1 MAVILVIE
9 DEVNVAA
16 MIRVCVES
24 AGHTCHITY
33 NGNEG
38 LEKFSQLQPDV
49 VILDLMLPGI
59 NGLDVCARIRQFIKS
74 KQKDPY
80 IMMLT
85 GKIEEIDRIIGFS
98 TGADDYMP
106 KPFSPVELA
115 VRLTALLRRE
125 LRKQANEI
133 GMIETSHL
141 LIDQECRNVYL
152 KSTNGT
158 REMVKLTTLEFN
170 LLVVLAQRP
179 GRVWSRSQLLDT
191 VWGIDYMGDIRIV
204 DSYIKRLR
212 QKLYST
218 DTIGKKLDKTQFIC
232 TISGIGYSFTDS
244 DDKF

>member
-1 MAVILVIE
+1 MAVVLVIE

-16 MIRVCVES
+16 MIRVCLES
-24 AGHTCHITY
+24 EGHTCHITY

-38 LEKFSQLQPDV
+38 LDKFSQLQPDV

-59 NGLDVCARIRQFIKS
+59 NGLDICAHIRQFVKS

-115 VRLTALLRRE
+115 VRLKALLRRG
-125 LRKQANEI
+125 LRQQANNNS
-133 GMIETSHL
+133 MIETRHL
-141 LIDQECRNVYL
+141 VINEECRTVHL
-152 KSTNGT
+152 KHANGT
-158 REMVKLTTLEFN
+158 KEMVKLTALEFN

-179 GRVWSRSQLLDT
+179 GRVWSRSQLLDK
-191 VWGIDYMGDIRIV
+191 VWGTDYVGDIRIV

-212 QKLYST
+212 QKLCGN
-218 DTIGKKLDKTQFIC
+218 DTIGEKPDKTQFIC
-232 TISGIGYSFTDS
+232 TVSGIGYNFADS
-244 DDKF
+244 NGTV